1 VTTLK
6 AILVDLEPARTPAI
20 IELLQA
26 ADCEA
31 VARVSDMDEV
41 SPALREYGANLVV
54 LSVSSPEQPLLDSL
68 VMLQGNTPTPVVL
81 FAADDDAAIIRRAV
95 QCGVS
100 AYVTDG
106 VNASRVRAVLE
117 AGIARFR
124 QFKALADELVR
135 TRSQLA
141 ERKTIERAKG
151 LIMSQRG
158 LSEDQAYKLL
168 RKTAMDRNKRMVD
181 IAESI
186 IAAAELLG
194 EPSGMTEVL
203 PADVA

>member
-1 VTTLK
+1 MSTLK
-6 AILVDLEPARTPAI
+6 VILVELEAARTPALS
-20 IELLQA
+20 EMLQA
-26 ADCEA
+26 ADCEV
-31 VARVSDMDEV
+31 VAQVADIADV
-41 SPALREYGANLVV
+41 PPALSRLGAQLVA
-54 LSVSSPEQPLLDSL
+54 LSVTSPTDPLLDSL
-68 VMLQGNTPTPVVL
+68 VTLQGRTPTPVVL
-81 FAADDDAAIIRRAV
+81 FCADDSAAVIRRAV
-95 QCGVS
+95 QAGVS

-106 VNASRVRAVLE
+106 VIPSRVRAILE
-117 AGIARFR
+117 AGMARFR

-135 TRSQLA
+135 TRGQLA
-141 ERKTIERAKG
+141 ERKSVERAKG
-151 LIMSQRG
+151 IIMTQRG

-194 EPSGMTEVL
+194 EPSSVTEVL

>member
-1 VTTLK
+1 VSTLK
-6 AILVDLEPARTPAI
+6 AILVELEPARTPAI
-20 IELLQA
+20 NELLAA
-26 ADCEA
+26 ADCET
-31 VARVSDMDEV
+31 VAHVSDINEV
-41 SPALREYGANLVV
+41 SPALVQHGAQLVA

-68 VMLQGNTPTPVVL
+68 VMLQGNTPTPIIL
-81 FAADDDAAIIRRAV
+81 FSADDDATVIRRAV

-106 VNASRVRAVLE
+106 VNPTRVRAVLE

-158 LSEDQAYKLL
+158 LAEDQAYKLL

-194 EPSGMTEVL
+194 EPDSATEIL